1 MRLLNTT
8 NCDPNVYVKALAID
22 KIEHELIECSS
33 VKRGICRRRIL
44 GNISNIVEESNR
56 KLVPSGS
63 DGQVTAFV
71 TMTCGSD
78 ICENK
83 ELNKQTLFLGITP
96 TVREDTQYLVAG
108 YDLKKGDQ
116 LNLLSNA
123 FQGLYLSFTNA
134 KSQAVNQIDYVTAFD
149 YEKYVYFVIR
159 QNHANSPSKLAR
171 ICKDDPTFYSY
182 SEIPLNCKTPS
193 GEVLSYVH
201 DAYVGNPQYYL
212 AEEFHGST
220 IDNIQLIFAVFTDK
234 FHHEFTD
241 YSTSGICVFN
251 MEDVS
256 KQFTNAH
263 RYCNAGKGIR
273 GFDYHPSGVRDCTLN
288 ALTNFE
294 CGNEVNPHVFG
305 SEFPVEATTFIHR
318 EKEFFTSIYVHGV
331 KGTNVGFIGTST
343 GALHK
348 ALIINSTASK
358 IFKTIQLTDDG
369 SPILQDKKF
378 VMSHASSINTPT
390 LFLLSKYA
398 VYKIKVDHCDKVDN
412 CIDCVQQENPF
423 CGWCLKSNTCSRDN
437 ECPEDVTLID
447 GFKQYI
453 TYQDSRSCPSILS
466 ISPNQQYIAVSRN
479 LTISTQNIASS
490 PSLECVF
497 DIENVQ
503 RQRKKAENLES

>member
-1 MRLLNTT
+1 M
-8 NCDPNVYVKALAID
+8 KALAID

-33 VKRGICRRRIL
+33 VKRGVCRRRIL

-134 KSQAVNQIDYVTAFD
+134 KSQAVSQIDYVTAFD

-220 IDNIQLIFAVFTDK
+220 
-234 FHHEFTD
+234 
-241 YSTSGICVFN
+241 
-251 MEDVS
+251 
-256 KQFTNAH
+256 
-263 RYCNAGKGIR
+263 
-273 GFDYHPSGVRDCTLN
+273 
-288 ALTNFE
+288 
-294 CGNEVNPHVFG
+294 
-305 SEFPVEATTFIHR
+305 
-318 EKEFFTSIYVHGV
+318 YVHYR
-331 KGTNVGFIGTST
+331 
-343 GALHK
+343 
-348 ALIINSTASK
+348 
-358 IFKTIQLTDDG
+358 IF
-369 SPILQDKKF
+369 
-378 VMSHASSINTPT
+378 
-390 LFLLSKYA
+390 
-398 VYKIKVDHCDKVDN
+398 
-412 CIDCVQQENPF
+412 
-423 CGWCLKSNTCSRDN
+423 
-437 ECPEDVTLID
+437 
-447 GFKQYI
+447 
-453 TYQDSRSCPSILS
+453 
-466 ISPNQQYIAVSRN
+466 
-479 LTISTQNIASS
+479 
-490 PSLECVF
+490 
-497 DIENVQ
+497 
-503 RQRKKAENLES
+503 